1 MAIAV
6 FYWLFSFMQGQNLF
20 VKGKVLYAKY
30 SDVDGLLPTKPVNIN
45 GLKVGRVQDI
55 FIVEKKDSM
64 YFVVEM
70 IIDKDVNFSKNTV
83 AEIYEPGLLA
93 GKMVKLNLDYSGE
106 LAKSG
111 DTLSSASK
119 QSLMNMLS
127 DKLGPTKNQVDS
139 VLFNLNNTLE
149 GVGNITDSQTNRS
162 LKQILDD
169 LDKTIVA
176 LEKTANSVT
185 IAASQANKFLSS
197 TGDNFSILSKET
209 ESLVKSTKSTIDKY
223 GEVAD
228 KINQADLDKTFKNLE
243 EASLSLSS
251 IMNKIESSDGSLNK
265 IISNPDL
272 YNNLEKTTSSLNELL
287 TDFKENP
294 DRYIQF
300 SVFGKK
306 TKSSN

>member
-55 FIVEKKDSM
+55 FIIEKKDSM

-93 GKMVKLNLDYSGE
+93 GKMVKLNLDYSGDV
-106 LAKSG
+106 AQSG

-176 LEKTANSVT
+176 LEKTANSIT

-197 TGDNFSILSKET
+197 TGDNFSTLSKET

-243 EASLSLSS
+243 EASLALSS

-287 TDFKENP
+287 SDFKENP

-306 TKSSN
+306 TKSRN